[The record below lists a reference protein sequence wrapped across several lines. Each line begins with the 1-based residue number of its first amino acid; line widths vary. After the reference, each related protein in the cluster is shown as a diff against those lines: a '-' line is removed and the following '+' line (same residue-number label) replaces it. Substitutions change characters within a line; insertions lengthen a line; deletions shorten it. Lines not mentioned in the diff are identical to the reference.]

1 MNFTLQGTEMNKS
14 LKRPPREMAWR
25 LFAATAVLA
34 LAAGVAQTAIA
45 MPHADMGGPGMGMM
59 AGRHGERMLDGVGAS
74 AEQKTQIRQIMDSA
88 RADMKPLREA
98 ARTLHQQAQ
107 GLLAQ
112 PTVDARA
119 LETVRQQLSANH
131 DQASKR
137 MTQALLDTSRV
148 LTPEQRKQIAERAGQ
163 QRGMMQRHRAER
175 ESLEGAP
182 RRP

>member
-1 MNFTLQGTEMNKS
+1 MNKTPMAQT
-14 LKRPPREMAWR
+14 RNIAWR
-25 LFAATAVLA
+25 LFTATAVLA
-34 LAAGVAQTAIA
+34 IAAGVTQTAIA
-45 MPHADMGGPGMGMM
+45 MPHGPGGGEMGMM
-59 AGRHGERMLDGVGAS
+59 GGRHGERVLDAVGAS

-107 GLLAQ
+107 SLLAQ

-131 DQASKR
+131 DQVSKR
-137 MTQALLDTSRV
+137 LMQAMLDASRV
-148 LTPEQRKQIAERAGQ
+148 LSPEQRKQIAARATQ
-163 QRGMMQRHRAER
+163 QRSMMQRHRAER
-175 ESLEGAP
+175 ESLDGSAP